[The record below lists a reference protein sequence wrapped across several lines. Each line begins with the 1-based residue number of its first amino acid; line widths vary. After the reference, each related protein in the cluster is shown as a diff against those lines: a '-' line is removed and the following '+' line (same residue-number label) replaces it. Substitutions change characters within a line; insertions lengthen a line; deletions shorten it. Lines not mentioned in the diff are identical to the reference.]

1 MVGRWSVVSRPF
13 DIQPFCNPPQDIHD
27 FLGCFEFVVAE
38 ALEPDFKK
46 KLLPSWSLW
55 CKALA
60 DAFIMG
66 FNEAQHEAE
75 EQAKAKAK
83 GSAVTAASAARS
95 GSAAAAAPQ
104 EA

>member
-1 MVGRWSVVSRPF
+1 MSNKLGIMAATAGAAFIGYCIYF
-13 DIQPFCNPPQDIHD
+13 DHKRRS
-27 FLGCFEFVVAE
+27 A
-38 ALEPDFKK
+38 PDFKK